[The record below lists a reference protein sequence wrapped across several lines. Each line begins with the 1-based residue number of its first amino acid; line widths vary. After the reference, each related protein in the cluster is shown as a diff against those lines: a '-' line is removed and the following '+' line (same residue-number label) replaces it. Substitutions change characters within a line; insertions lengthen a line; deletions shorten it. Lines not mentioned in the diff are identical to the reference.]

1 MVRPVKTAIAT
12 KREGMRRKA
21 TKRSVRDASTKGD
34 RRGFAVLG
42 SEDFI
47 GDPSITARRV
57 ASSLSTSPRFYGD
70 CYLALPGED
79 GARPTRPLS
88 TKLPHSGRHRCELG
102 DRWVQRTK
110 WMPRSA
116 ATDRAWISMSLTNL
130 LKRSLTATTSL
141 LEIRS
146 PFSGQSHLSLSEPML
161 PVASDNAETTAL
173 SSPLRSR
180 SIRPDSPGAV
190 ALSP

>member
-1 MVRPVKTAIAT
+1 MLPQKAIEEALRCSVVRISSAILLSRLGASRPPSPPVPAFTGT
-12 KREGMRRKA
+12 V
-21 TKRSVRDASTKGD
+21 T
-34 RRGFAVLG
+34 
-42 SEDFI
+42 
-47 GDPSITARRV
+47 
-57 ASSLSTSPRFYGD
+57 SL
-70 CYLALPGED
+70 CPGED